1 MKTFLPIVALLT
13 FSFLSAQEP
22 SEILV
27 IEKGTWNLTGNASLS
42 FEGNKSNYNQLQN
55 VSENSSHYL
64 VLAPSFGYALKN
76 DIVIGVGLEYGNQK
90 GENSNTGFDTD
101 NRYTNKNQS
110 IGLTPYIRGY
120 KGIGKQLSLYLQAEA
135 GYSRFWNTSNQN
147 GEDSNNDVKGNN
159 VFIGIRPGITYFLN
173 KKLAI
178 ESTIGSLSYSFGDRK
193 PEEDRDSY
201 SKSTNFSVALVSDL
215 FFGIAY
221 YF

>member
-1 MKTFLPIVALLT
+1 MKTFLPIVAFLI
-13 FSFLSAQEP
+13 FSFVCAQDD
-22 SEILV
+22 SEVLV
-27 IEKGTWNLTGNASLS
+27 IEKGTWNLRGNASLS
-42 FEGNKSNYNQLQN
+42 FQENKSNYNQLQN

-76 DIVIGVGLEYGNQK
+76 DIVIGVGLQYGNQK
-90 GENSNTGFDTD
+90 GENSNTGLDID
-101 NRYTNKNQS
+101 NRYTNKIQS

-135 GYSRFWNTSNQN
+135 GYNRFWNTSDQN
-147 GEDSNNDVKGNN
+147 GVDSNNDIRGNN
-159 VFIGIRPGITYFLN
+159 VFIGISPGITYFLN

-193 PEEDRDSY
+193 SEEETDSY
-201 SKSTNFSVALVSDL
+201 LKSTNFRVALASDL